1 MSNQQ
6 ATEPRIL
13 KISTCP
19 SLSGRASITYHVGHR
34 GKDEVCFRI
43 WDTSGKGIFSKEW
56 VCASEIQKVLIQN
69 ETLAAP
75 TLLPL
80 FKVGR
85 SVNTA
90 GFLLAVLKSEGL
102 VELSPDVAHRYVPV
116 ASRSLMEEVQALV
129 KAGTN
134 LDPGAVPPI
143 KKTRKGVRSAAPP
156 WPSEPA
162 PPVAP
167 QGA

>member
-1 MSNQQ
+1 MSES
-6 ATEPRIL
+6 EPRIL
-13 KISTCP
+13 KICTCP

-34 GKDEVCFRI
+34 GSNEVCFRI

-56 VCASEIQKVLIQN
+56 VCAPDIQKVLAQH
-69 ETLAAP
+69 ESVAAL

-90 GFLLAVLKSEGL
+90 GFLLAALKNEGL
-102 VELSPDVAHRYVPV
+102 VQLSPEVAHHYVPV
-116 ASRSLMEEVQALV
+116 ASKGFMEEVQALI
-129 KAGTN
+129 KSGTS
-134 LDPGAVPPI
+134 LDPGVVPPI
-143 KKTRKGVRSAAPP
+143 KKTRKGSRSASPP

-162 PPVAP
+162 A